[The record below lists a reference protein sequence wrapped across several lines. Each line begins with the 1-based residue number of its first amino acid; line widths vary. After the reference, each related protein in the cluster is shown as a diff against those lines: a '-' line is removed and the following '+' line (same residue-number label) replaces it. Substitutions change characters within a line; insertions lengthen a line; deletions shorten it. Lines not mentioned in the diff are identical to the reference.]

1 MPAIPAK
8 SKAIPKL
15 LQDSAFS
22 FIGTIE
28 HLGAATMA
36 DVPVNGRTTIVLVE
50 QVLHA
55 PEAFSQLAGSR
66 VTLQLAARGTV
77 PKVGARFA
85 FFANAVAFGD
95 SLALAEVGRLAA
107 DAVEP
112 HVAAAAAPGAPA
124 PFQEFQ
130 NQIDNQRL
138 LDHVKT
144 ADAVVVGR
152 VAALAEVPNV
162 GFAEHSHLWWKA
174 TLDVDHVEKGKDQE
188 GMLDVLYANSLDVS
202 WRDAPKPKAGQS
214 GLWILHSTSVPEL
227 AQGRA
232 LRDHAPGGLPA
243 GQFTR
248 LMRES
253 GS

>member
-1 MPAIPAK
+1 MPAMPAK

-36 DVPVNGRTTIVLVE
+36 DVPVNGRTAIVLVE

-66 VTLQLAARGTV
+66 VTLQLAAKGTV

-130 NQIDNQRL
+130 NQIENQRL

-174 TLDVDHVEKGKDQE
+174 TLDVDHVEKGKAKK
-188 GMLDVLYANSLDVS
+188 GMLDVLYANSLDVR

-214 GLWILHSTSVPEL
+214 GLWILHNTSVP
-227 AQGRA
+227 G
-232 LRDHAPGGLPA
+232 LRKVAPFEIIHQEDFQPVNSLDTLRG
-243 GQFTR
+243 
-248 LMRES
+248 E